1 MSMTNLK
8 MYCISMSNSHLG
20 KIKKL
25 NYIPVGLG
33 DGKFDKEW
41 VRDNTLENISQKNSW
56 YGENTFYYWLWKN
69 NLKENFDKEWV
80 GFCHYRRFWLKD
92 SKKKEY
98 KDFKQ
103 SILQEVPDEWN
114 NYEVVLRDE
123 VFVNGTKFSKV
134 LKHGKMQLL
143 KNPFV
148 FLSKK
153 KMTVKVHYDMYHGY
167 GEMDKAIELLD
178 RENREDFR
186 NWVNTAVSFNANNV
200 FICKSAALYN
210 DYCKSLFQWL
220 EKCESVFGFDPNR
233 PYSRIRVYAFLA
245 ERYLSYWFKKN
256 SNYILWP
263 MKFHDIT
270 DDTKNF

>member
-1 MSMTNLK
+1 MKSLK
-8 MYCISMSNSHLG
+8 MYCFSLANSNLD
-20 KIKKL
+20 KIKKI

-33 DGKFDKEW
+33 KGKFEKEW
-41 VRDNTLENISQKNSW
+41 LRENTKDNISEKNSW

-69 NLKENFDKEWV
+69 ELKKNFDADWI

-92 SKKKEY
+92 GKEKNYDNFKK
-98 KDFKQ
+98 
-103 SILQEVPDEWN
+103 SIVQEAPIEWKN
-114 NYEVVLRDE
+114 HEVVLRDE
-123 VFVNGTKFSKV
+123 VYVNSTKLSKI
-134 LKHGKMQLL
+134 LKYGKRQLI

-153 KMTVKVHYDMYHGY
+153 TMTVKVHYDMYHGY

-178 RENREDFR
+178 DENREDFR
-186 NWVNTAVSFNANNV
+186 KWVNTEGSFNANNV
-200 FICKSAALYN
+200 FICKSHSLYN
-210 DYCKSLFQWL
+210 DYCKSLFNWL
-220 EKCESVFGFDPNR
+220 ERCEEIFGFDPKR
-233 PYSRIRVYAFLA
+233 SYSRIRVYAFLA

-270 DDTKNF
+270 NDKVNF

>member
-1 MSMTNLK
+1 MKSLK
-8 MYCISMSNSHLG
+8 MYCFSLANSNLD
-20 KIKKL
+20 KIKKI

-33 DGKFDKEW
+33 KGKFEKEW
-41 VRDNTLENISQKNSW
+41 LRENTKDNISEKNSW

-69 NLKENFDKEWV
+69 ELKKNFDADWI

-92 SKKKEY
+92 SKEKNYE
-98 KDFKQ
+98 DFKK
-103 SILQEVPDEWN
+103 SIVQEAPIEWKN
-114 NYEVVLRDE
+114 HEVVLRDE
-123 VFVNGTKFSKV
+123 VYVNSTKLSKI
-134 LKHGKMQLL
+134 LKYGKRQLI

-153 KMTVKVHYDMYHGY
+153 TMTVKVHYDMYHGY

-178 RENREDFR
+178 DENREDFR
-186 NWVNTAVSFNANNV
+186 KWVNTEGSFNANNV
-200 FICKSAALYN
+200 FICKSHSLYN
-210 DYCKSLFQWL
+210 DYCKSLFNWL
-220 EKCESVFGFDPNR
+220 ERCEEIFGFDPKR
-233 PYSRIRVYAFLA
+233 SYSRIRVYAFLA

-270 DDTKNF
+270 NDKVNF

>member
-1 MSMTNLK
+1 MKSLK
-8 MYCISMSNSHLG
+8 MYCFSLANSNLD
-20 KIKKL
+20 KIKKI

-33 DGKFDKEW
+33 KGKFEKEW
-41 VRDNTLENISQKNSW
+41 LRENTKDNISKKNSW

-69 NLKENFDKEWV
+69 ELKKNFDADWV

-92 SKKKEY
+92 GKEKNYDNFKK
-98 KDFKQ
+98 
-103 SILQEVPDEWN
+103 SIVQEAPIEWKN
-114 NYEVVLRDE
+114 HEVVLRDE
-123 VFVNGTKFSKV
+123 VYVNSTKLSKI
-134 LKHGKMQLL
+134 LKYGKRQLI

-153 KMTVKVHYDMYHGY
+153 TMTVKVHYDMYHGY

-178 RENREDFR
+178 DENREDFR
-186 NWVNTAVSFNANNV
+186 KWVNTAGSFNANNV
-200 FICKSAALYN
+200 FICKSHSLYN
-210 DYCKSLFQWL
+210 DYCKSLFNWL
-220 EKCESVFGFDPNR
+220 ERCEEIFGFDPKR
-233 PYSRIRVYAFLA
+233 SYSRIRVYAFLA

-270 DDTKNF
+270 NDKVNF

>member
-1 MSMTNLK
+1 MKSLK
-8 MYCISMSNSHLG
+8 MYCFSLANSNLD
-20 KIKKL
+20 KIKKI

-33 DGKFDKEW
+33 KGKFDKEW
-41 VRDNTLENISQKNSW
+41 LRENTKDNISEKNSW

-69 NLKENFDKEWV
+69 ELKKKFDADWI

-92 SKKKEY
+92 SKEKNYE
-98 KDFKQ
+98 DFKK
-103 SILQEVPDEWN
+103 SIVQEAPIEWKN
-114 NYEVVLRDE
+114 HEVVLRDE
-123 VFVNGTKFSKV
+123 VYVNSTKLSKI
-134 LKHGKMQLL
+134 LKYGKRQLI

-153 KMTVKVHYDMYHGY
+153 TMTVKVHYDMYHGY

-178 RENREDFR
+178 DENREDFR
-186 NWVNTAVSFNANNV
+186 KWVNTAGSFNANNV
-200 FICKSAALYN
+200 FICKSHSLYN
-210 DYCKSLFQWL
+210 DYCKSLFNWL
-220 EKCESVFGFDPNR
+220 ERCEEIFGFDPKR
-233 PYSRIRVYAFLA
+233 SYSRIRVYAFLA

-270 DDTKNF
+270 NDKVNF

>member
-1 MSMTNLK
+1 MNSLK
-8 MYCISMSNSHLG
+8 MYCFSLANSNLD
-20 KIKKL
+20 KIKKI

-33 DGKFDKEW
+33 KEKFDKEW
-41 VRDNTLENISQKNSW
+41 LRENTKDNISEKNSW

-69 NLKENFDKEWV
+69 ELKKNFDADWI

-92 SKKKEY
+92 SKEKNYE
-98 KDFKQ
+98 DFKK
-103 SILQEVPDEWN
+103 SIVQEAPIEWKN
-114 NYEVVLRDE
+114 HEVVLRDE
-123 VFVNGTKFSKV
+123 VYVNSTKLSKI
-134 LKHGKMQLL
+134 LKYGKRQLI

-153 KMTVKVHYDMYHGY
+153 TMTVKVHYDMYHGY

-178 RENREDFR
+178 DENREDVR
-186 NWVNTAVSFNANNV
+186 KWVNTEGSFNANNV
-200 FICKSAALYN
+200 FICKSHSLYN
-210 DYCKSLFQWL
+210 DYCKSLVNWL
-220 EKCESVFGFDPNR
+220 ERCEEIFGFDPKR
-233 PYSRIRVYAFLA
+233 SYSRIRVYAFLA

-270 DDTKNF
+270 NDKVNF

>member
-1 MSMTNLK
+1 MKTLK
-8 MYCISMSNSHLG
+8 MYCFSLSNSNLD
-20 KIKKL
+20 KIKKI

-33 DGKFDKEW
+33 KENFNKEW
-41 VRDNTLENISQKNSW
+41 IRDNTKENISTKNSW

-69 NLKENFDKEWV
+69 NFKKNFDTDWV

-92 SKKKEY
+92 NKDKEHM
-98 KDFKQ
+98 DFKQ
-103 SILQEVPDEWN
+103 SIVHNVPEEWN

-123 VFVNGTKFSKV
+123 VFVNGTKLSKV
-134 LKHGKMQLL
+134 LKHGRMQLL

-178 RENREDFR
+178 NENREDFR
-186 NWVNTAVSFNANNV
+186 NWVNSAVSFNANNV

-270 DDTKNF
+270 NDTKNF

>member
-1 MSMTNLK
+1 MKSLK
-8 MYCISMSNSHLG
+8 MYCFSLANSNLD
-20 KIKKL
+20 KIKKI

-33 DGKFDKEW
+33 KGKFDKEW
-41 VRDNTLENISQKNSW
+41 LRENTKDNISEKNSW

-69 NLKENFDKEWV
+69 ELKKNFDADWI

-92 SKKKEY
+92 GKEKNYDNFKK
-98 KDFKQ
+98 
-103 SILQEVPDEWN
+103 SIVQEAPIEWKN
-114 NYEVVLRDE
+114 HEVVLRDE
-123 VFVNGTKFSKV
+123 VYVNSTKLSKI
-134 LKHGKMQLL
+134 LKYGKRQLI

-153 KMTVKVHYDMYHGY
+153 TMTVKVHYDMYHGY

-178 RENREDFR
+178 DENREDFR
-186 NWVNTAVSFNANNV
+186 KWVNTAGSFNANNV
-200 FICKSAALYN
+200 FICKSHSLYN
-210 DYCKSLFQWL
+210 DYCKSLFNWL
-220 EKCESVFGFDPNR
+220 ERCEEIFGFDPKR
-233 PYSRIRVYAFLA
+233 SYSRIRVYAFLA

-270 DDTKNF
+270 NDKVNF

>member
-1 MSMTNLK
+1 MKNCT
-8 MYCISMSNSHLG
+8 MYCLSVNKNDLDI
-20 KIKKL
+20 IKKL

-33 DGKFDKEW
+33 NDEFSSEWITDK
-41 VRDNTLENISQKNSW
+41 TLENISSKNKF
-56 YGENTFYYWLWKN
+56 YGEYTFHYWFWKN
-69 NLKENFDKEWV
+69 EIKNISDNDWI
-80 GFCHYRRFWLKD
+80 GFCAYRRFWLKD
-92 SKKKEY
+92 SKEKEY
-98 KDFKQ
+98 EDFKQ
-103 SILQEVPDEWN
+103 SIVREAPDEWN
-114 NYEVVLRDE
+114 NHEVILRDE
-123 VFVNGTKFSKV
+123 VFVNSTKLSKV

-153 KMTVKVHYDMYHGY
+153 TMTVKVHYDMYHGY

-178 RENREDFR
+178 NENREDFR
-186 NWVNTAVSFNANNV
+186 NWVNSAVSFNGNNV
-200 FICKSAALYN
+200 FICKSPALYN

-220 EKCESVFGFDPNR
+220 EKCESVFGFDSNR
-233 PYSRIRVYAFLA
+233 EYSRIRVYAFLA

-270 DDTKNF
+270 NDTTNF

>member
-1 MSMTNLK
+1 MKSLK
-8 MYCISMSNSHLG
+8 MYCFSLANSNLD
-20 KIKKL
+20 KIKKI

-33 DGKFDKEW
+33 KGGFDKEW
-41 VRDNTLENISQKNSW
+41 LRENTKDNISEKNSW

-69 NLKENFDKEWV
+69 ELKKNFDADWI

-92 SKKKEY
+92 SKEKDYENFKK
-98 KDFKQ
+98 
-103 SILQEVPDEWN
+103 SIVQEAPTEWKN
-114 NYEVVLRDE
+114 HEVVLRDE
-123 VFVNGTKFSKV
+123 VYVNSTKLSKI
-134 LKHGKMQLL
+134 LKYGKKQLI

-178 RENREDFR
+178 NENREDFR
-186 NWVNTAVSFNANNV
+186 KWVNTAGSFNANNV
-200 FICKSAALYN
+200 FICKSHSLYN
-210 DYCKSLFQWL
+210 DYCKSLFNWL
-220 EKCESVFGFDPNR
+220 ERCEEIFGFDPNR
-233 PYSRIRVYAFLA
+233 SYSRIRVYAFLA

-270 DDTKNF
+270 NDNKNF

>member
-1 MSMTNLK
+1 MKSLK
-8 MYCISMSNSHLG
+8 MYCFSLANSNLD
-20 KIKKL
+20 KIKKI

-33 DGKFDKEW
+33 KGKFDKEW
-41 VRDNTLENISQKNSW
+41 LRENTKDNISEKNSW

-69 NLKENFDKEWV
+69 ELKKNFDADWV

-92 SKKKEY
+92 GKEKNYDNFKK
-98 KDFKQ
+98 
-103 SILQEVPDEWN
+103 SIVQEAPIEWKN
-114 NYEVVLRDE
+114 HEVVLRDE
-123 VFVNGTKFSKV
+123 VYVNSTKLSKI
-134 LKHGKMQLL
+134 LKYGKRQLI

-153 KMTVKVHYDMYHGY
+153 TMTVKVHYDMYHGY

-178 RENREDFR
+178 DENREDFR
-186 NWVNTAVSFNANNV
+186 KWVNTAGSFNANNV
-200 FICKSAALYN
+200 FICKSHSLYN
-210 DYCKSLFQWL
+210 DYCKSLFNWL
-220 EKCESVFGFDPNR
+220 ERCEEIFGFDPKR
-233 PYSRIRVYAFLA
+233 SYSRIRVYAFLA

-270 DDTKNF
+270 NDKVNF